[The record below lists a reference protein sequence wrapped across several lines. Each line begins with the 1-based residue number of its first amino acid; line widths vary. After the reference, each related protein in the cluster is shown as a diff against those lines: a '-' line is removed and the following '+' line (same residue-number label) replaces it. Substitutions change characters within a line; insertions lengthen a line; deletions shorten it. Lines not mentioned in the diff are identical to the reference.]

1 MLPEISLD
9 TIGFEEIVKKA
20 RSQIAEIYPQWTD
33 YNYHDPGI
41 TILELFAF
49 LKEAQQ
55 FYIDQTND
63 SMRKKFLQLI
73 GVVPMSR
80 HAAQTTIKLLS
91 EQPITIPVGTKFTI
105 NGLCYENK
113 ELAHIPGDILQDA
126 IVKPK
131 HGDVFCFHFDHTE
144 KHGNMVLYPFGK
156 NTESGNQF
164 FLALKKP
171 LEKEKNYRLS
181 IALDD
186 HYGVE

>member
-91 EQPITIPVGTKFTI
+91 EQLRDPDQGSHKMEKGRLPRRSPFRVENQGEPPCW
-105 NGLCYENK
+105 GLK
-113 ELAHIPGDILQDA
+113 R
-126 IVKPK
+126 V
-131 HGDVFCFHFDHTE
+131 
-144 KHGNMVLYPFGK
+144 
-156 NTESGNQF
+156 
-164 FLALKKP
+164 
-171 LEKEKNYRLS
+171 
-181 IALDD
+181 
-186 HYGVE
+186 